1 MQPALVGT
9 RGGDRAAVAQLAD
22 AMQRVAELRLDDGTQ
37 ILACVPGERLVS
49 ELGPRHAV
57 AQLAVIDTQHVF
69 APEPGAARRGVAVG
83 VRVRQGVVDP
93 QRKIGD
99 TQFVVPRLCQGR
111 SEEHTSELQSLM
123 RISYAVFC
131 LKKKN

>member
-69 APEPGAARRGVAVG
+69 APEPGAARRGV
-83 VRVRQGVVDP
+83 
-93 QRKIGD
+93 
-99 TQFVVPRLCQGR
+99 R
-111 SEEHTSELQSLM
+111 SEEHTSEIQSLM
-123 RISYAVFC
+123 RISYAIF
-131 LKKKN
+131 

>member
-69 APEPGAARRGVAVG
+69 AP
-83 VRVRQGVVDP
+83 
-93 QRKIGD
+93 
-99 TQFVVPRLCQGR
+99 R
-111 SEEHTSELQSLM
+111 SEEHTFELQSLM

-131 LKKKN
+131 LKKKITSL